1 MNPTRN
7 GRMALG
13 RFCIW
18 KNLSSGASRHATIR
32 SVIFTSS
39 AAAINFFSQSRI
51 RVSINAAKVRT
62 LHNGKQ
68 LLVGPDRLQK
78 SSPPL
83 DHQQRHRRHRFLFQ
97 TRTEDVGIENDP
109 LQTRCS
115 TSFRACLI
123 LSSIPGE
130 PAHVFPQARY
140 QPESQILEQS
150 RTSTT
155 TRPA

>member
-78 SSPPL
+78 STPPL
-83 DHQQRHRRHRFLFQ
+83 DHQHRHRRHRFLFQ
-97 TRTEDVGIENDP
+97 TRTDKDIGIENHP
-109 LQTRCS
+109 HQVRGS
-115 TSFRACLI
+115 TSFHHLLQIQVVQLQTSQYAFGHSVPTVTSVRT
-123 LSSIPGE
+123 
-130 PAHVFPQARY
+130 FP
-140 QPESQILEQS
+140 PSLFIGQS
-150 RTSTT
+150 
-155 TRPA
+155 